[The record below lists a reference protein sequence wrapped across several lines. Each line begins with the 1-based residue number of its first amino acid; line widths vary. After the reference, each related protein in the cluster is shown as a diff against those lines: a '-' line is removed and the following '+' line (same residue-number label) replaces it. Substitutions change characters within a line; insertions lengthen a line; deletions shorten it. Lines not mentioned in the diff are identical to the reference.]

1 MTRPAMSAAPSVE
14 SLLQANERFYRVFE
28 SLNFD
33 AMAALWEKSDRLY
46 CVHPGWPAL
55 YGERPVLDSWKRIIG
70 NTTAMSFNLTGSQA
84 LIDGNTGVVTVFEG
98 IHSTV
103 GRERHS
109 SGAVSTNIFAFDA
122 QAGLWKLFH
131 HHASH
136 TIIPEDEGEGTL
148 LV

>member
-1 MTRPAMSAAPSVE
+1 MSDALTIS
-14 SLLQANERFYRVFE
+14 SLLAANERFYRTFE
-28 SLNFD
+28 SLD
-33 AMAALWEKSDRLY
+33 YPAMAALWEDSERVF
-46 CVHPGWPAL
+46 CIHPGWAPL
-55 YGERPVLDSWKRIIG
+55 RGTQPVLDSWKRIIE
-70 NTTAMSFNLTGSQA
+70 NTTAMRFNLTGSQV
-84 LIDGNTGVVTVFEG
+84 LIDGNTGIVTVFEG

-109 SGAVSTNIFAFDA
+109 SGAISTNIFAFDA